1 MAPNFILIDGSYFC
15 FYRYYAIHN
24 WFKLARK
31 EVALDDP
38 FKNEEFREKFR
49 KTFVDK
55 IKEIPKRL
63 KIDNPIIIV
72 GKDCS
77 RVDIW
82 RNKIY
87 DQYKATRVYD
97 DTFLG
102 GPFFK
107 MAYDPED
114 NLFIKGGAKGILY
127 HPQLEADD
135 CIAITAKNIIENQPE
150 AHVTIITSDTDY
162 LQLLAPRIDLYTL
175 KFKRVNTEKNSTPGN
190 PERDLF
196 CKIVTGDKSDN
207 IPSVFNKCGIKT
219 AQKMYDDKEYF
230 NKCLKEKDVEEI
242 YERNRTLIDFNRI
255 PEELIEEFNKDSFLL
270 FQK

>member
-1 MAPNFILIDGSYFC
+1 MAGNFILIDGSYFC

-31 EVALDDP
+31 EVELDDP
-38 FKNEEFREKFR
+38 FKNDEFREKFR

-55 IKEIPKRL
+55 MKEIPKRL
-63 KIDNPIIIV
+63 KIEKPIIIV
-72 GKDCS
+72 GKDCP

-97 DTFLG
+97 DTFMG

-107 MAYDPED
+107 MANDPDD
-114 NLFIKGGAKGILY
+114 NLFTKGGAKAFLS
-127 HPQLEADD
+127 HPHLEADD
-135 CIAITAKNIIENQPE
+135 CIAITTKYILEKYPD

-162 LQLLAPRIDLYTL
+162 LQLLQPRVDLYTL
-175 KFKRVNTEKNSTPGN
+175 KFKRVNTEKNSTLGN
-190 PERDLF
+190 PDCDLF
-196 CKIVTGDKSDN
+196 CKILTGDKSDN
-207 IPSVFNKCGIKT
+207 IPSVFPKCGIKT
-219 AQKMYDDKEYF
+219 AKKMYNDT
-230 NKCLKEKDVEEI
+230 EEFKKTLEQKNAKAI

-255 PEELIEEFNKDSFLL
+255 PDDLVQEFKKECLRL
-270 FQK
+270 